1 MMMMNSSLRTFH
13 VTMGLNMPE
22 RLVTIRLTPETK
34 ARFMKQGTYGDT
46 ADTVMRE
53 LLDRIE
59 TCRCRPMR
67 RVTT

>member
-1 MMMMNSSLRTFH
+1 MMMNSSLMPFP
-13 VTMGLNMPE
+13 VTMELNMSE
-22 RLVTIRLTPETK
+22 RLVAIRLMPETK

-46 ADTVMRE
+46 ADTVMRV

-59 TCRCRPMR
+59 TCRCRPLR